1 MFAGVYAVGTP
12 VLALA
17 TASVRRFRLLMALY
31 LVFLVGNVLTAVA
44 SSYSMLAISRA
55 VSASVS
61 GAACTVS
68 VTFVKDIAPE
78 RMRPKVIAVIF
89 AGFSVASV
97 LGVPLGTFVAQIC
110 GWNATFWLIS
120 AMLVATVLV
129 LWRSLPREDSR
140 RAAAEGCRA
149 RGGFLSSQF
158 AVFSDIRIRL
168 NAVQILLSMAGV
180 YVYYAYLN
188 PLLVEIVGIP
198 EAALPVALAAYGIMA
213 ILSNLSAGVIAE
225 RWGQRAMPV
234 VYGAITVAL
243 ALLPLT
249 TRGHFVLGL
258 TNCLVLG
265 YLYALHNTQVQMTFM
280 DVAEKAFPQALNFA
294 SSLNPTSF
302 NIGIAVGSFVGGA
315 ALSQVESY
323 AWLGPVG
330 AVFTLAACL
339 CACWLVSVER
349 RMDAVP

>member
-1 MFAGVYAVGTP
+1 
-12 VLALA
+12 
-17 TASVRRFRLLMALY
+17 
-31 LVFLVGNVLTAVA
+31 
-44 SSYSMLAISRA
+44 
-55 VSASVS
+55 
-61 GAACTVS
+61 
-68 VTFVKDIAPE
+68 
-78 RMRPKVIAVIF
+78 
-89 AGFSVASV
+89 
-97 LGVPLGTFVAQIC
+97 
-110 GWNATFWLIS
+110 
-120 AMLVATVLV
+120 
-129 LWRSLPREDSR
+129 
-140 RAAAEGCRA
+140 
-149 RGGFLSSQF
+149 
-158 AVFSDIRIRL
+158 
-168 NAVQILLSMAGV
+168 MAGV
-180 YVYYAYLN
+180 YVYYTYLN

>member
-1 MFAGVYAVGTP
+1 
-12 VLALA
+12 
-17 TASVRRFRLLMALY
+17 
-31 LVFLVGNVLTAVA
+31 
-44 SSYSMLAISRA
+44 MLAISRA
-55 VSASVS
+55 VSASVL
-61 GAACTVS
+61 GTACTVS

-120 AMLVATVLV
+120 AMLAATVLV
-129 LWRSLPREDSR
+129 LWRSLPCEDSR

-180 YVYYAYLN
+180 YVYYTYLN

-198 EAALPVALAAYGIMA
+198 EAALTVALAANGIIA

-249 TRGHFVLGL
+249 TQGHFVLGL

-265 YLYALHNTQVQMTFM
+265 YLYALHNT
-280 DVAEKAFPQALNFA
+280 
-294 SSLNPTSF
+294 
-302 NIGIAVGSFVGGA
+302 
-315 ALSQVESY
+315 
-323 AWLGPVG
+323 
-330 AVFTLAACL
+330 
-339 CACWLVSVER
+339 
-349 RMDAVP
+349 

>member
-129 LWRSLPREDSR
+129 LCARCRAKTPVGPPPRGAGRAEGSSPRSLPCSPISVSDSTP
-140 RAAAEGCRA
+140 CRFCCPW
-149 RGGFLSSQF
+149 RGSTC
-158 AVFSDIRIRL
+158 ITRI
-168 NAVQILLSMAGV
+168 
-180 YVYYAYLN
+180 
-188 PLLVEIVGIP
+188 
-198 EAALPVALAAYGIMA
+198 
-213 ILSNLSAGVIAE
+213 
-225 RWGQRAMPV
+225 
-234 VYGAITVAL
+234 
-243 ALLPLT
+243 
-249 TRGHFVLGL
+249 
-258 TNCLVLG
+258 
-265 YLYALHNTQVQMTFM
+265 
-280 DVAEKAFPQALNFA
+280 
-294 SSLNPTSF
+294 
-302 NIGIAVGSFVGGA
+302 
-315 ALSQVESY
+315 
-323 AWLGPVG
+323 
-330 AVFTLAACL
+330 
-339 CACWLVSVER
+339 
-349 RMDAVP
+349 

>member
-1 MFAGVYAVGTP
+1 
-12 VLALA
+12 
-17 TASVRRFRLLMALY
+17 
-31 LVFLVGNVLTAVA
+31 
-44 SSYSMLAISRA
+44 MLAISRA
-55 VSASVS
+55 VSASVL
-61 GAACTVS
+61 GTACTVS

-110 GWNATFWLIS
+110 GWNAAFWLIS
-120 AMLVATVLV
+120 AMLAATVLV
-129 LWRSLPREDSR
+129 LWRSLPCEDSR

-180 YVYYAYLN
+180 YVYYTYLN

-249 TRGHFVLGL
+249 TRGHFLLGL
-258 TNCLVLG
+258 TNCLVFGFVCTAQHAGSDDVHGRCRESVPPGAQFRVVAQPDL
-265 YLYALHNTQVQMTFM
+265 VQHRYRRG
-280 DVAEKAFPQALNFA
+280 VARRG
-294 SSLNPTSF
+294 SSAVAG
-302 NIGIAVGSFVGGA
+302 GILCMARTGGCGVHA
-315 ALSQVESY
+315 CGVLVR
-323 AWLGPVG
+323 V
-330 AVFTLAACL
+330 LAG
-339 CACWLVSVER
+339 VR
-349 RMDAVP
+349 

>member
-1 MFAGVYAVGTP
+1 
-12 VLALA
+12 
-17 TASVRRFRLLMALY
+17 
-31 LVFLVGNVLTAVA
+31 
-44 SSYSMLAISRA
+44 MLAISRA
-55 VSASVS
+55 VSASVL
-61 GAACTVS
+61 GTACTVS

-89 AGFSVASV
+89 ADFSVASV

-129 LWRSLPREDSR
+129 LWRSLPCEDSR

-180 YVYYAYLN
+180 YVYYTYLN

-249 TRGHFVLGL
+249 TRGHFLLGL
-258 TNCLVLG
+258 TNCLVFG

-294 SSLNPTSF
+294 SLLNPTSF
-302 NIGIAVGSFVGGA
+302 NIGIAVRSLSGEQRCRRWNPMHGSDWWVRCSRLRRACARAGWCP
-315 ALSQVESY
+315 LSAE
-323 AWLGPVG
+323 
-330 AVFTLAACL
+330 
-339 CACWLVSVER
+339 
-349 RMDAVP
+349 

>member
-1 MFAGVYAVGTP
+1 
-12 VLALA
+12 
-17 TASVRRFRLLMALY
+17 
-31 LVFLVGNVLTAVA
+31 
-44 SSYSMLAISRA
+44 MLAISRA
-55 VSASVS
+55 VSASVL
-61 GAACTVS
+61 GTACTVS

-89 AGFSVASV
+89 ADFSVASV

-129 LWRSLPREDSR
+129 LWRSLPCEDSR

-149 RGGFLSSQF
+149 RRGFLSSQF

-180 YVYYAYLN
+180 YVYYTYLN

-258 TNCLVLG
+258 TNCLVFG

-280 DVAEKAFPQALNFA
+280 DVAEKAFPQVLNFA
-294 SSLNPTSF
+294 SLLNPTSF
-302 NIGIAVGSFVGGA
+302 NIGIAVGSLVGGA

-349 RMDAVP
+349 RIGGAVAGCKWCVGLRQARPRWESSMWGCFSDTMIPGSWG

>member
-1 MFAGVYAVGTP
+1 M
-12 VLALA
+12 
-17 TASVRRFRLLMALY
+17 
-31 LVFLVGNVLTAVA
+31 
-44 SSYSMLAISRA
+44 
-55 VSASVS
+55 
-61 GAACTVS
+61 
-68 VTFVKDIAPE
+68 
-78 RMRPKVIAVIF
+78 
-89 AGFSVASV
+89 
-97 LGVPLGTFVAQIC
+97 
-110 GWNATFWLIS
+110 
-120 AMLVATVLV
+120 
-129 LWRSLPREDSR
+129 
-140 RAAAEGCRA
+140 
-149 RGGFLSSQF
+149 
-158 AVFSDIRIRL
+158 
-168 NAVQILLSMAGV
+168 
-180 YVYYAYLN
+180 YYTYLN

-198 EAALPVALAAYGIMA
+198 EAALPVALAANGIMA

-280 DVAEKAFPQALNFA
+280 DVAEKASPQALNFA

-330 AVFTLAACL
+330 RCSRLRRACARAGWCPL
-339 CACWLVSVER
+339 SAE
-349 RMDAVP
+349 